1 MIYYIRTFE
10 GVRVAGW
17 GDCRVDSPRTRRV
30 TGFCC
35 ARVRLNRFLLDSW
48 WLSALGVASWWPAQN
63 RRERPNESVP
73 RKSSVPESLK
83 PDYDAAIRPVST
95 DMQR

>member
-30 TGFCC
+30 TGFRC

-48 WLSALGVASWWPAQN
+48 WLSALGVASLVASPKPPGTPQRVGTAQVICS
-63 RRERPNESVP
+63 RE
-73 RKSSVPESLK
+73 LK
-83 PDYDAAIRPVST
+83 AGL
-95 DMQR
+95 